1 MVEKEVIEKINK
13 FVKKLKRNKIAVAK
27 VIVYGSRA
35 RGIKHKNS
43 DIDVAIVSPDF
54 GRDRYEEGARLF
66 EIASTI
72 DPMLEPVPISQS
84 SYEKDTWIPLIY
96 EIRENGI
103 EIKL

>member
-35 RGIKHKNS
+35 RGTQRKNS

-72 DPMLEPVPISQS
+72 DPMLEPVPVSQA
-84 SYEKDTWIPLIY
+84 SYEKDTWLPLVY

-103 EIKL
+103 EIKI